1 MVIEGNN
8 QFTFAFMQHINRQYH
23 LGNLFC
29 SPYSIAS
36 GLARLAIGAKGN
48 TLNEIQQTL
57 KYSSSFIPLIGSL
70 DHFFLS
76 FPKGKN
82 GTQVVLANAIWLSKD
97 SGIIPAYQYAYKRD
111 FFSDIQL
118 INFQGSFVSIL
129 KDINEW
135 TSNSTNRHI
144 SQIVGSQDLS
154 EDTHLIL
161 TTTFYLKGI
170 WQNIFSIRKTERK
183 PFYISS
189 NRTKQVE
196 MMYTS
201 GQYPLFTTEKLT
213 LIEIPYL
220 SEEGSTPQYSL
231 VILLPKELMG
241 WQTVLAEF
249 VNKNWKEWNKKL
261 TPQMIKLGLPR
272 FRVEQR
278 LVLDSIL
285 KGMGIK
291 EIFNDKADLAGISS
305 EHLHLNR
312 FLHKALIQIEEEG
325 SQSRISGLNGKESTE
340 EATEQEWLVDHPFFF
355 LIIERSTQSIL
366 SIGRI
371 LQP

>member
-1 MVIEGNN
+1 
-8 QFTFAFMQHINRQYH
+8 
-23 LGNLFC
+23 
-29 SPYSIAS
+29 
-36 GLARLAIGAKGN
+36 
-48 TLNEIQQTL
+48 
-57 KYSSSFIPLIGSL
+57 
-70 DHFFLS
+70 
-76 FPKGKN
+76 
-82 GTQVVLANAIWLSKD
+82 
-97 SGIIPAYQYAYKRD
+97 
-111 FFSDIQL
+111 
-118 INFQGSFVSIL
+118 
-129 KDINEW
+129 
-135 TSNSTNRHI
+135 
-144 SQIVGSQDLS
+144 
-154 EDTHLIL
+154 
-161 TTTFYLKGI
+161 
-170 WQNIFSIRKTERK
+170 
-183 PFYISS
+183 
-189 NRTKQVE
+189 
-196 MMYTS
+196 MYTS

-325 SQSRISGLNGKESTE
+325 SQSRISGLNGKESTA